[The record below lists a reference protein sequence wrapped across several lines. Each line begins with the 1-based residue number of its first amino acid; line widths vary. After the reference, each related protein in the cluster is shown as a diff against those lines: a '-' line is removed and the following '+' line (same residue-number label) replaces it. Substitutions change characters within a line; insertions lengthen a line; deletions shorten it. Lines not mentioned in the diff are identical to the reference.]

1 MKDRNVIIYGL
12 TPASSDVSASGSAP
26 VAIQVADTG
35 AIYTILT
42 LAGNGIEATPP
53 WEAGN
58 INNDGWRGPFVPVT
72 SANFMVGSDG
82 ELYFS
87 PQTRLDTETAGF
99 AANHLNVSPLM
110 ANNSLFDAPAANT
123 PAGVSAPN
131 TVKVWVDTISVSI
144 VAPAANASNMVSVI
158 LSEDPSGSATNLWQQ
173 NLKAP
178 IDGCV
183 TQTWKVNLLCELGF
197 DVQCSAPGAN
207 CFTTIA
213 VTFNDTLGV
222 AGIYPSPN

>member
-12 TPASSDVSASGSAP
+12 TPASDTVSATGSTP
-26 VAIQVADTG
+26 VAAHVSDQGDV
-35 AIYTILT
+35 YTIVT
-42 LAGNGIEATPP
+42 LAGSSVVPVSP
-53 WEAGN
+53 WESFNLDGAGTT
-58 INNDGWRGPFVPVT
+58 FVPVVA
-72 SANFMVGSDG
+72 SNFMVGSDG
-82 ELYFS
+82 DLYFS
-87 PQTRLDTETAGF
+87 PFTRLDTETAGF

-131 TVKVWVDTISVSI
+131 TVKVWVDTISVTI
-144 VAPAANASNMVSVI
+144 VAPAANPSNMVSVI
-158 LSEDPSGSATNLWQQ
+158 LSEDPSGAATNLWQQ

-222 AGIYPSPN
+222 AGIYPSPNV